1 MMGARADAI
10 EHVYRTRYVPF
21 RNALTAV
28 TEDRESAHDAVQE
41 AFARALAERRRFRG
55 DGSLEAWIWRI
66 ALRAAL
72 ETRRQR
78 DHVPLED
85 QIYPQLTGADR
96 DLELADAVRT
106 LPPRRRLVFFLRYV
120 ADLAYADIAQICGI
134 SEGTVAAVLA
144 QAREQVRRELAK
156 REVEAGCLPAKKG
169 LSHG

>member
-1 MMGARADAI
+1 MMGARVDAI

-21 RNALTAV
+21 RNALVAV
-28 TEDRESAHDAVQE
+28 TGDRESARDAVQE

-72 ETRRQR
+72 EERRQR
-78 DHVPLED
+78 GHAPIGD
-85 QIYPQLTGADR
+85 QIYPQLAGADT
-96 DLELADAVRT
+96 DLELAHAVRT

-134 SEGTVAAVLA
+134 SEGTVAAVLS
-144 QAREQVRRELAK
+144 QARAQVGRELAR
-156 REVEAGCLPAKKG
+156 REVDAALTAKKG